1 MTQEIAARREA
12 GEVVK
17 YFVNDEEVTHTFD
30 KPPERKR
37 FTLSVSEILASAG
50 FTPVEEFEL
59 TRDSDHHTYDSIDEE
74 IPVENGDRFT
84 ATFKGPTPVS

>member
-1 MTQEIAARREA
+1 MTQEIAARQEA

-37 FTLSVSEILASAG
+37 FTLSVGEILGSAG
-50 FTPVEEFEL
+50 FTPVEEYEL
-59 TRDSDHHTYDSIDEE
+59 TRDSDHHRYDSIDKGV
-74 IPVENGDRFT
+74 PVENGDRFT
-84 ATFKGPTPVS
+84 ATFKGATPVS

>member
-30 KPPERKR
+30 KPPERKK
-37 FTLSVSEILASAG
+37 FTLSVGEILASAG
-50 FTPVEEFEL
+50 FAPAEEYEL
-59 TRDSDHHTYDSIDEE
+59 TRDSDHHLFDSLDEE
-74 IPVENGDRFT
+74 VPVENGDRFT
-84 ATFKGPTPVS
+84 ATFKGATPVS